1 MCVFGKQSSC
11 LSESCCHCG
20 QRSWRIVDKFVISG
34 SLGYQGISVLVVGV
48 DVVVFDVIFVDVV
61 VLGVVGVDVVVIDV
75 SGVDVLVVDIVV
87 VDVIVIDV
95 VVIDVDVI
103 DVAVIDVVVIDV
115 VVIDVVVI
123 DVIVV
128 DVIVVDV
135 IVVDV
140 VVVDVIVVDVV
151 VVDVFVVDLVVHV
164 AVDFFVVDVIV
175 VYDCRCCCPY
185 FLPAQP
191 MLLLYPHSVFLSHTK
206 LILSLA
212 DLLQATCCHLPAL
225 FPESLITTQF
235 CAVFVVGWLL
245 THPGL

>member
-1 MCVFGKQSSC
+1 MS
-11 LSESCCHCG
+11 LSLM
-20 QRSWRIVDKFVISG
+20 
-34 SLGYQGISVLVVGV
+34 SLSLILLSTLLL
-48 DVVVFDVIFVDVV
+48 IFF
-61 VLGVVGVDVVVIDV
+61 
-75 SGVDVLVVDIVV
+75 
-87 VDVIVIDV
+87 
-95 VVIDVDVI
+95 
-103 DVAVIDVVVIDV
+103 
-115 VVIDVVVI
+115 VI

-128 DVIVVDV
+128 YVI
-135 IVVDV
+135 
-140 VVVDVIVVDVV
+140 VVDVIVVDVV

-191 MLLLYPHSVFLSHTK
+191 MLLLYPHSVFLSQTK
-206 LILSLA
+206 LMLSLA
-212 DLLQATCCHLPAL
+212 DLLQATCCHFPAL

>member
-34 SLGYQGISVLVVGV
+34 SLGYQGISVL
-48 DVVVFDVIFVDVV
+48 
-61 VLGVVGVDVVVIDV
+61 VVGVDVVVIDV

-140 VVVDVIVVDVV
+140 VVVDV
-151 VVDVFVVDLVVHV
+151 FVVDLVVHV

-191 MLLLYPHSVFLSHTK
+191 MLLLYPHSVFLSQTK
-206 LILSLA
+206 LMLSLA